1 MRVEG
6 VCQQRTRI
14 ARTQRR
20 VSDGTKVGAE
30 PGVTQ

>member
-6 VCQQRTRI
+6 ARQQRTRI
-14 ARTQRR
+14 ARTKGR
-20 VSDGTKVGAE
+20 VNDGTKVGAE